1 MRRTWIIV
9 LVLLGLITL
18 IGLGV
23 LAFSNAREQK
33 EPDVQSPTTIA
44 VEMGDVVQSVDA
56 PGRLVG
62 AKEVLLGMGAS
73 GPLMEI
79 LIEPG
84 GNVETGQLLARLGNE
99 GALATAMEFAKE
111 ACLAAERELQE
122 IYDRAPLDTAQ
133 AQMNLAKAQE
143 ELQATLYKNLVQ
155 QEGNRASSGTL
166 AAAEA
171 KYILAVED
179 VKRAEEAFKKLS
191 NRPVDDPLRATA
203 QLHLA
208 EATQKRDS
216 ALRSLNWYMG
226 HPTELQQSMLD
237 AEIAI
242 AEAKYTLAEIAW
254 ERVKDGPDP
263 DILAQA
269 ELKLARAEAQL
280 EEAEAELAGAA
291 LYAPFA
297 GVILELNARPGDQLT
312 AGEGFILLSDQTMV
326 EVAATVIEEDYPQIQ
341 IGQVVELFFDARPD
355 VEIQG
360 QVKRIVPQR
369 LAGDRPLYAIYISF
383 TPVPEGLVPGMTADA
398 SILTAI
404 RENVLRLPKSLV
416 RSRSDGTAMI
426 QVWEDDQIQERLIQI
441 GLRGDSYLEILS
453 GLQVGDLIIS
463 EFGS

>member
-1 MRRTWIIV
+1 MRRSWIIM
-9 LVLLGLITL
+9 LILLSLLSL

-23 LAFSNAREQK
+23 VGFSNAQEQK
-33 EPDVQSPTTIA
+33 EPDVQIPTTIA
-44 VEMGDVVQSVDA
+44 VEIGDVVQSVDA

-62 AKEVLLGMGAS
+62 TREILLGMGAS

-84 GNVETGQLLARLGNE
+84 EYVEAGQLLARLGNE
-99 GALATAMEFAKE
+99 GALAAVVEFAQE

-122 IYDRAPLDTAQ
+122 IYDRAPLETSQ
-133 AQMNLAKAQE
+133 AQMNLFKAQE
-143 ELQATLYKNLVQ
+143 EVQQALYKNLIQ

-171 KYILAVED
+171 KYALSIEE

-191 NRPVDDPLRATA
+191 ARPENDPLRATA

-208 EATQKRDS
+208 EAIQKRDA
-216 ALRSLNWYMG
+216 ALRSLNWYTG
-226 HPTELQQSMLD
+226 HPTALQQSMLD

-242 AEAKYTLAEIAW
+242 AEANYLLAEIAW

-263 DILAQA
+263 DILSQA
-269 ELKLARAEAQL
+269 ELKLASAEAQL
-280 EEAEAELAGAA
+280 DKAEAELAGVE

-297 GVILELNARPGDQLT
+297 GVILEVNARPGDLLS
-312 AGEGFILLSDQTMV
+312 AGEGFILLSDLTMV
-326 EVAATVIEEDYPQIQ
+326 EVTATVIEEDYPQIQ
-341 IGQVVELFFDARPD
+341 ISHTVELFFDARPD
-355 VEIQG
+355 VEIPG
-360 QVKRIVPQR
+360 QVKCIVPQR
-369 LAGDRPLYAIYISF
+369 LAGDRPLYAVYISF
-383 TPVPEGLVPGMTADA
+383 NPVPEGLVPGMTADA
-398 SILTAI
+398 SIITAI

-416 RSRSDGTAMI
+416 RSRSDGTATI
-426 QVWEDDQIQERLIQI
+426 QVWKDDQIQERSIRV
-441 GLRGDSYLEILS
+441 GLRGDSYVEILS